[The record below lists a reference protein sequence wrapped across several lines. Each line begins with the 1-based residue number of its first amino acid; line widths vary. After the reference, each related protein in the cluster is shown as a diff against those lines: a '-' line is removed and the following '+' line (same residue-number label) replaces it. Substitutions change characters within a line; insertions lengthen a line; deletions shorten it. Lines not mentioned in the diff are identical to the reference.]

1 MASVGFRG
9 LTSNAMDRMLRAL
22 TRRSLV
28 SACLLLASLSGCSSG
43 GGLNLFPAGDFLLSA
58 TEQVRRSPPRMAPLP
73 RELEKTVLST
83 FVVQCGDSLVIE
95 PASLESPLRFPTDQ
109 TVLADGTIDLN
120 KYGRLVVAG
129 KSIEEIEADVAAA
142 IQAVDKR
149 PAPINVRLVNPTSA
163 MYYVLGEV
171 NSPGSFPLIGR
182 ETVLDAIL
190 AAGGLTDNAA
200 PCDIILTRPSPPGG
214 CRMVMPICYRQ
225 IVQLGD
231 TSTNYQIMPGDRVYV
246 ATRSFCEQLLPIHKK
261 KCPLCCGVQC
271 PCLDPTE
278 APYLPSVTPS
288 TPSVVGISGTVS
300 APGTVIEHG
309 AVLSQPVEELHGPPI
324 PQ

>member
-1 MASVGFRG
+1 MIDQILQVLARRPLIAS
-9 LTSNAMDRMLRAL
+9 
-22 TRRSLV
+22 
-28 SACLLLASLSGCSSG
+28 CLLLASLVGCSASG
-43 GGLNLFPAGDFLLSA
+43 GSLTLFPSGDFLLKA

-95 PASLESPLRFPTDQ
+95 PGSLESPLRFPTDQ
-109 TVLADGTIDLN
+109 TVLADGTIDLG

-129 KSIEEIEADVAAA
+129 KSIEEIETDVAAA

-163 MYYVLGEV
+163 LYYVLGEV

-190 AAGGLTDNAA
+190 TAGGLSDKAA

-214 CRMVMPICYRQ
+214 CRMVLPICYRQ

-246 ATRSFCEQLLPIHKK
+246 ATRSLCEQLLPLHKK
-261 KCPLCCGVQC
+261 SCPMCCGIQC

-288 TPSVVGISGTVS
+288 TPMVIVG
-300 APGTVIEHG
+300 EHG
-309 AVLSQPVEELHGPPI
+309 IVGEQGAILSQPPEELHAPPT
-324 PQ
+324 PR

>member
-1 MASVGFRG
+1 MTGS
-9 LTSNAMDRMLRAL
+9 
-22 TRRSLV
+22 
-28 SACLLLASLSGCSSG
+28 CLLLALLLGCSAGCSS
-43 GGLNLFPAGDFLLSA
+43 LTLFPAGDFLLSA
-58 TEQVRRSPPRMAPLP
+58 TEQVRRAPPRMAPLP

-83 FVVQCGDSLVIE
+83 FVVQCGDSIVIE

-129 KSIEEIEADVAAA
+129 KSIEEIEAAVSAA
-142 IQAVDKR
+142 IQAIDKQ
-149 PAPINVRLVNPTSA
+149 PAPINVRLVNPNSA

-190 AAGGLTDNAA
+190 AAGGLSDKAA
-200 PCDIILTRPSPPGG
+200 QCDIILTRPTPPGG
-214 CRMVMPICYRQ
+214 CRMVLPVCYRQ

-231 TSTNYQIMPGDRVYV
+231 TSSNYQIMPGDRVYV
-246 ATRSFCEQLLPIHKK
+246 ATRSLCEQLLPLHKK
-261 KCPLCCGVQC
+261 SCPLCCGLQC

-278 APYLPSVTPS
+278 APYLPTVTPS
-288 TPSVVGISGTVS
+288 TPSTIVS
-300 APGTVIEHG
+300 EQGTVI
-309 AVLSQPVEELHGPPI
+309 SQPVEELHVPPAH
-324 PQ
+324 P